1 MMDKPKEIIDIEKQY
16 NIVLS
21 KVNKEFS
28 IRNLKNRNTFDLNDN
43 GQVVGLN
50 LSENQILDSFHFDK
64 LKQLKSLNLR
74 NNKISDFSFL
84 SELKELKELDIDNND
99 ISDISFLRDLSQL
112 TYLGLRGIRYNKN
125 DNKNIDFSLLNEL
138 INLTTL
144 DIGFNS
150 ISDISFLKN
159 LSNLK
164 SLKLF
169 YNEVSDISFLE
180 ELEQLT
186 YLDLSNNSI
195 IDISPIVNL
204 KLLESLELDNNFII
218 DISSLSQLNKLKSLD
233 LSNNQILDFSSLE
246 KLFLLDILDL
256 SGNQILDIKFIETL
270 KSLKTLYLAD
280 NNISNFSFLSNLNE
294 LDILDISGNVISD
307 ISFLKYLTKK
317 ITVLNMSN
325 TQISNFSELKE
336 FVFFKSLEL
345 TNNNISDISFLQG
358 QKRLTKLDLSSND
371 ISDLTYLNN
380 CSELIELDLNEN
392 NISDLS
398 AFATLDKIDKLDLS
412 GNIISDIS
420 SIKDLK
426 RLTTLDL
433 SRNNISDISDL
444 QYLIKIEEL
453 ILFDNQISDISI
465 LKYLKELT
473 LLDLSHNKISKISS
487 LIELKELNQLSL
499 DDNLINDIPVV
510 KKLIFELKKLDEFY
524 LHENSIALPNEC
536 LSELEQLRA
545 YFVDAE
551 KGTTEKRNIKLLFI
565 GDGCV
570 GKSTLLNHLNKL
582 EKPKEIDVNE
592 RTEGIQLDIWQDVL
606 PDVKVSV
613 WDFGGQEIMHST
625 HRLFLGEKAVYVL
638 VWCKETKKKCSQF
651 ENHPLSYW
659 LDFIADYGKESIV
672 LLVENIIDLE
682 FDDKEF
688 PDDKKLQELVN
699 HYKKRKIE
707 LITTHHRFDCLN
719 NTDEI
724 ESFKDIIKNK
734 IKSVI
739 RQYPIN
745 DYPSNWFSLQEILEI
760 EKKKNKT
767 ITLDR
772 FNEFAEKLDISCHSA
787 ILSYFNATGVVGYFE
802 NLFEDRIILQLN
814 WVLDAIYASIK
825 LKDNPLIRK
834 KGKLLEAD
842 FNDIWNDYS
851 KSEKSLFI
859 TYMLRSNLL
868 ARPSRYDI
876 ERDYDYLLPA
886 LFEDIKYRDAIKW
899 DDKPSYIVVKF
910 NFVFGAILQQLQVRI
925 LNHCHY
931 KEEETFYKNYISFT
945 DKNNFDAWIEM
956 IEKQKELR
964 IFSQH
969 DYLNQTILKELNDI
983 YPLDRTQIILR
994 KGEEEKEYK
1003 FDSKIDNKFDKLKEE
1018 KKNEIVIKEE
1028 MKDIIKVFVT
1038 YCWNDVNGD
1047 FDEEH
1052 QNKVGKFVT
1061 QLKTKWKIDASFDL
1075 EKTET
1080 NFIKM
1085 MYDNLLKNNK
1095 VIIILSHGY
1104 AKKANEFKGGVGTE
1118 YKAIIN
1124 DIENNPS
1131 KYIFVSF
1138 NGRDYEIYPFGFQGN
1153 DTIVIEGDLVDAD
1166 SVLPDQQNRL
1176 VAKLTDEPLVDI
1188 PELGGKTP
1196 KVRKIKF

>member
-1 MMDKPKEIIDIEKQY
+1 MCKPKEILEIEKHY
-16 NIVLS
+16 NILLS
-21 KVNKEFS
+21 EVNEGFS
-28 IRNLKNRNTFDLNDN
+28 IRNLNKNTFNLNDSRE
-43 GQVVGLN
+43 VVGLN
-50 LSENQILDSFHFDK
+50 LSDNEILYSFHFDK

-84 SELKELKELDIDNND
+84 MELKELKELDIDNND
-99 ISDISFLRDLSQL
+99 FSDISFLRDLSQL
-112 TYLGLRGIRYNKN
+112 TYLGLRGVKYHNKE
-125 DNKNIDFSLLNEL
+125 KNFDFSLLNKL
-138 INLTTL
+138 CNLTHL

-150 ISDISFLKN
+150 LTDISFLKN
-159 LSNLK
+159 LLNLK

-169 YNEVSDISFLE
+169 YNEVSDISFLK
-180 ELEQLT
+180 ELKQLT
-186 YLDLSNNSI
+186 YLDLSNNSL

-204 KLLESLELDNNFII
+204 KSLETLELDNNFII
-218 DISSLSQLNKLKSLD
+218 DVSSLTQLKQLKSLD
-233 LSNNQILDFSSLE
+233 LSKNQILDVTSLE
-246 KLFLLDILDL
+246 KLIFLNLLDL
-256 SGNQILDIKFIETL
+256 SGNQISDIKFIETL
-270 KSLKTLYLAD
+270 NNLTTLNLAD

-294 LDILDISGNVISD
+294 LEILDISGNVISD

-317 ITVLNMSN
+317 ITILNMSN
-325 TQISNFSELKE
+325 TQINNFSELKE
-336 FVFFKSLEL
+336 FVFLKSLEL

-380 CSELIELDLNEN
+380 CSELRELDLNDN

-398 AFATLDKIDKLDLS
+398 AFKTLDKIEKLDLS

-420 SIKDLK
+420 NIKDLK
-426 RLTTLDL
+426 GLTSLKLD
-433 SRNNISDISDL
+433 RNHISDISVL
-444 QYLIKIEEL
+444 RYLIKIEEL
-453 ILFDNQISDISI
+453 SLGDNKISDISI
-465 LKYLKELT
+465 LKYLKGLT
-473 LLDLSHNKISKISS
+473 LLVLSHNKISNIST
-487 LIELKELNQLSL
+487 LIELKDLYELYL
-499 DDNLINDIPVV
+499 DNNLINDIPIV
-510 KKLIFELKKLDEFY
+510 KSLIFELKELGEFY
-524 LHENSIALPNEC
+524 LYENPIALPNEC
-536 LSELEQLRA
+536 LSELEQLIA
-545 YFVDAE
+545 YFIDAE
-551 KGTTEKRNIKLLFI
+551 KGTTDKRNIKLLFI

-582 EKPKEIDVNE
+582 EKPKEIDINE

-638 VWCKETKKKCSQF
+638 VWCKEAKKKCSQF

-739 RQYPIN
+739 KQYPIN

-760 EKKKNKT
+760 EKKTNKT
-767 ITLDR
+767 ITVDR
-772 FNEFAEKLDISCHSA
+772 FNELAEKLDISSHSA

-802 NLFEDRIILQLN
+802 KLFEDRIILQLN

-834 KGKLLEAD
+834 KGKLVEED
-842 FNDIWNDYS
+842 FNDIWVDYS

-868 ARPSRYDI
+868 AKPTRYNI
-876 ERDYDYLLPA
+876 KRDYDYLLPA
-886 LFEDIKYRDAIKW
+886 LFEDIKYREAIKW
-899 DDKPSYIVVKF
+899 GEKPSYIVVKF

-956 IEKQKELR
+956 IETQKELR

-1018 KKNEIVIKEE
+1018 KQNGIVIKEE
-1028 MKDIIKVFVT
+1028 KKDIIKVFIT
-1038 YCWNDVNGD
+1038 YCWSDENEN
-1047 FDEEH
+1047 FDKNH
-1052 QNKVGKFVT
+1052 QNEVGKLVT
-1061 QLKTKWKIDASFDL
+1061 QLRTKWNIDASFDL
-1075 EKTET
+1075 YQDEP
-1080 NFIKM
+1080 NFNKM
-1085 MYDNLLKNNK
+1085 MYDNLYKHEK
-1095 VIIILSHGY
+1095 VIIVLSKGY
-1104 AKKANEFKGGVGTE
+1104 AKKANEFKNSGVETE
-1118 YKAIIN
+1118 YTAIIN
-1124 DIENNPS
+1124 DIKQNKN
-1131 KYIFVSF
+1131 KYILVSLEDRNF
-1138 NGRDYEIYPFGFQGN
+1138 DIFPYSFQGN
-1153 DTIVIEGDLVDAD
+1153 DTVIINEELLVEDLT
-1166 SVLPDQQNRL
+1166 PEQNRL
-1176 VAKLTDEPLVDI
+1176 LSKLTDEPLVDI

-1196 KVRKIKF
+1196 KVKKMEF